1 MSDNGQHGS
10 EAEGDGIPPGLLVA
24 SPQMN
29 DPFFSKTVVLLCR
42 HEEGGAMGIVI
53 NRTTDL
59 KLETVLEDLTLNIPY
74 TGENEVMWGGPVE
87 PSRGTLVFR
96 SGLADHT
103 EEAIDIS
110 KEIRVS
116 GSLDV
121 LRKLADRGEDDW
133 GLYLGYAGWGPGQL
147 DREIQDGSWIV
158 LPLDAGT
165 VFQMP
170 MDERYDRCLA
180 SLGVDSSMIFMMPI
194 DE

>member
-1 MSDNGQHGS
+1 MSDSGERDEG
-10 EAEGDGIPPGLLVA
+10 AEGSGIRPGLLVA

-42 HEEGGAMGIVI
+42 HEEAGAMGIVI
-53 NRTTDL
+53 NRSTDM
-59 KLETVLEDLTLNIPY
+59 KLDTVMEDLSLDLPRA
-74 TGENEVMWGGPVE
+74 GDAEVMWGGPVE
-87 PSRGTLVFR
+87 PARGTLVFR
-96 SGLADHT
+96 TGLADHT

-110 KEIRVS
+110 DEIRVS

-121 LRKLADRGEDDW
+121 LRTLADRGGEDW

-147 DREIQDGSWIV
+147 DREIQEGSWIV